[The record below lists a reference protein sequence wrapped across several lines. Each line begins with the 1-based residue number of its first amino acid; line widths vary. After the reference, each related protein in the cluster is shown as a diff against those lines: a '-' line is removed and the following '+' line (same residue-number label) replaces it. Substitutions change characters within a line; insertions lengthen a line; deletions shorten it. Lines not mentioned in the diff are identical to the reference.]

1 MAQDPRLPK
10 EASMIVESSRGS
22 ALVCAPPRTN
32 IFPVAPASSLAAQ
45 AIPDEERYRR
55 FGEELDALKQRVS
68 ARVGAEDVAYVRRL
82 NRFSRAM
89 EIAGRLLILLSPE
102 PVTFLLGVGA
112 LWVHKQLQSTEIGHT
127 ALHGVYDR
135 LPGGGAFASKKWRW
149 DTPIDEESWRL
160 AHNVRHHGNTNVA
173 GKDPDI
179 DFGPVRLTTQ
189 TEHVP
194 AHRWQLPL
202 ALGVIF
208 PLFALT
214 INAHVTGLTE
224 AIAPAGRP
232 LHFLADRSPASRR
245 AALKKALRKYVPYYL
260 YNFVLFP
267 LLAGPLF
274 LKVLLGNVMADVLR
288 DVYSACTIFCGHVG
302 GDVKSYPQG
311 TRAHGRGQWYAMQVE
326 STNDYEV
333 SLPISVLCG
342 GLDRQIEHHLFPA
355 LAPAR
360 LREIAPDVRV
370 ICERWG
376 IDYKTD
382 TWGRT
387 LRKSLRHIAD
397 LARKAPAAG
406 GVSEII
412 REMA

>member
-1 MAQDPRLPK
+1 
-10 EASMIVESSRGS
+10 MIVESSRGS
-22 ALVCAPPRTN
+22 ALVRSPPSTT
-32 IFPVAPASSLAAQ
+32 IFSLSSVSTLPAARPL
-45 AIPDEERYRR
+45 PDDERYRR
-55 FGEELDALKQRVS
+55 FGEELDALKQRVT
-68 ARVGAEDVAYVRRL
+68 ARIGAEDVAYVRRL
-82 NRFSRAM
+82 NRFSRGM

-102 PVTFLLGVGA
+102 PITFLLGVGA

-127 ALHGVYDR
+127 ALHGAYDR
-135 LPGGGAFASKKWRW
+135 LPGGEAFSSKKWRW

-179 DFGPVRLTTQ
+179 DFGPVRLTAQ
-189 TEHVP
+189 TEHIP
-194 AHRWQLPL
+194 AHRWQLPF
-202 ALGVIF
+202 AIGVIF

-224 AIAPAGRP
+224 AIAPEERP
-232 LHFLADRSPASRR
+232 LHFLPDRSAASRR
-245 AALKKALRKYVPYYL
+245 AALKRALRKYVPYYL

-267 LLAGPLF
+267 VLAGPFF
-274 LKVLLGNVMADVLR
+274 LKVLLGNVLAEVLR

-302 GDVKSYPQG
+302 PAVKSYPPG

-333 SLPISVLCG
+333 SRPISVLCG
-342 GLDRQIEHHLFPA
+342 GLDRQIEHHLFPS
-355 LAPAR
+355 LPPAR
-360 LREIAPDVRV
+360 LREIAPEVRA

-376 IDYKTD
+376 IAYRTGS
-382 TWGRT
+382 WGGT
-387 LRKSLRHIAD
+387 LRKALRHIGD
-397 LARKAPAAG
+397 LARSAPAGG